1 MTKMKK
7 PQYPTPNHIKN
18 KSNDL
23 SFLHIIS
30 LLLLTLFTNIALG
43 QTQIKVKLTID
54 TNCVCNDSLTSKFN
68 GKFGIYSYAPLT
80 NSSNYTDNLIKE
92 LKLEKE
98 QTITLEPGTY
108 KFIYSPSDSSERKNQ
123 YYFALN
129 QYETQIHLNCF
140 FFNKSYHS
148 LLDIMGKKDS
158 FVISSTYFG
167 ITNGGTIVPT
177 HTVVIFRKRKK
188 YYASYYKTEQ
198 KGLSIPAISTKSPK
212 HKPQI
217 LLTEEQ
223 VHRFRQFEV
232 NFLKLSINDNLS
244 YEVNTKN
251 NIWINGEKIS
261 FDSKGYIAL
270 LLWNE
275 LNKTTAKPQTQP

>member
-1 MTKMKK
+1 MKISFS
-7 PQYPTPNHIKN
+7 HIVP
-18 KSNDL
+18 
-23 SFLHIIS
+23 
-30 LLLLTLFTNIALG
+30 LLLLTLITSIALG
-43 QTQIKVKLTID
+43 QTQIKIKLTID
-54 TNCVCNDSLTSKFN
+54 TDCVCNDSLTSKLN
-68 GKFGIYSYAPLT
+68 GKFEIYAYAPLT

-98 QTITLEPGTY
+98 QTIFLEQGSY
-108 KFIYSPSDSSERKNQ
+108 KFIYTPFDSSERKSQ
-123 YYFALN
+123 YYFALSN
-129 QYETQIHLNCF
+129 YETQIHLNCF
-140 FFNKSYHS
+140 FFNKSYPS
-148 LLDIMGKKDS
+148 LLDLMGKKDS
-158 FVISSTYFG
+158 FVISSTYYG

-188 YYASYYKTEQ
+188 YYASYYKSEQ
-198 KGLSIPAISTKSPK
+198 RGLSIPAISIKGSK

-223 VHRFRQFEV
+223 VKRFRQFEV

-251 NIWINGEKIS
+251 NIWINGKNIS

-275 LNKTTAKPQTQP
+275 LNKTTTNKE